1 MKLLDGK
8 VVKKKILEEL
18 REEVLKLK
26 RKPGL
31 VVIQVGDD
39 PASKVYVGQK
49 EKMATSVGYN
59 FQHIKFDENIEENI
73 IEDKIIELNND
84 DNVDGILVQMPLPQ
98 QLNSKKIQN
107 LINQYKDVDGLS
119 DINSGMLT
127 HNVDTLV
134 PCTPKGIMDI
144 LEYYDIPVSGKN
156 VVIVGRSDLVGK
168 PLASLMLNANATV
181 TVCHSKTVNLGEIT
195 SKADILIAAV
205 GKASLITKDM
215 VKENSVV
222 IDVGINR
229 INDKLC
235 GDVDFNDVIDK
246 VSYITPVPGGVGQMT
261 VAELGKNVLKAY
273 KSREKQKKLEKK

>member
-1 MKLLDGK
+1 
-8 VVKKKILEEL
+8 
-18 REEVLKLK
+18 
-26 RKPGL
+26 
-31 VVIQVGDD
+31 
-39 PASKVYVGQK
+39 
-49 EKMATSVGYN
+49 
-59 FQHIKFDENIEENI
+59 
-73 IEDKIIELNND
+73 
-84 DNVDGILVQMPLPQ
+84 MPLPK

-107 LINQYKDVDGLS
+107 LIDQYKDVDGLS

-144 LEYYDIPVSGKN
+144 LEYYNISVSGKN

-181 TVCHSKTVNLGEIT
+181 TICHSKTVNLGEFT
-195 SKADILIAAV
+195 KNADILVAAV

-229 INDKLC
+229 VNDKLC
-235 GDVDFNDVIDK
+235 GDVDFDGVIDK

-273 KSREKQKKLEKK
+273 KNREKQKILEKQ

>member
-1 MKLLDGK
+1 MELLDGK

-18 REEVLKLK
+18 KEEVLKLK

-49 EKMATSVGYN
+49 EKMANSVGYN
-59 FQHIKFDENIEENI
+59 FQHIKFDENIEEDI
-73 IEDKIIELNND
+73 IEKKIIELNND
-84 DNVDGILVQMPLPQ
+84 DNVDGILVQMPLPK

-107 LINQYKDVDGLS
+107 LIDQYKDVDGLS

-144 LEYYDIPVSGKN
+144 LEYYNISVSGKN

-181 TVCHSKTVNLGEIT
+181 TICHSKTVNLEEFT
-195 SKADILIAAV
+195 KNADILVAAV

-229 INDKLC
+229 VNDKLC
-235 GDVDFNDVIDK
+235 GDVDFDGVMDK

-273 KSREKQKKLEKK
+273 KNREKQKILEKQ